1 MFLHELFLQELFWL
15 KAMIVNPESDNT
27 YKYRIMCLLRRIIG
41 SGQIHSKS
49 WMYHQRCSLLNKVT
63 AH

>member
-27 YKYRIMCLLRRIIG
+27 YKYRIMCLLRRIIC

-49 WMYHQRCSLLNKVT
+49 WMSHQLCSLLNKVT